1 MVRLV
6 LFILK
11 GLLPSSGFWQSSQ
24 VDLAVGRAHFLVS
37 KRAGVHPRTAPGF
50 LGRND
55 FEEIVNILCTG
66 QANPV
71 VVSMRG
77 RWGPVHAGCKDGSHC
92 RGPLEAHHPR
102 SKGWVFTCPGSCGEP
117 AE

>member
-24 VDLAVGRAHFLVS
+24 VDLAVGHAHFLVP
-37 KRAGVHPRTAPGF
+37 KRARVQPRVAPGF
-50 LGRND
+50 LGCND

-77 RWGPVHAGCKDGSHC
+77 LWGPGAC
-92 RGPLEAHHPR
+92 
-102 SKGWVFTCPGSCGEP
+102 WV
-117 AE
+117 